1 MSKEEDNAVVTDQDT
16 LIDRKIDMR
25 IKPIIVMSAC
35 TEERIIKR
43 IDRLE
48 DLVIHKRL
56 FYRKVVLGVFMFI
69 ALIIL
74 SGC

>member
-1 MSKEEDNAVVTDQDT
+1 MSKAEDDSICTDMDT
-16 LIDRKIDMR
+16 MMDRKIDSK
-25 IKPIIVMSAC
+25 IKPIIIMSAC

-56 FYRKVVLGVFMFI
+56 FYRKVVLGAVMFM
-69 ALIIL
+69 ALIVL

>member
-1 MSKEEDNAVVTDQDT
+1 MSESEDKAVVTDLEELVDKSVDRMVKPA
-16 LIDRKIDMR
+16 LI
-25 IKPIIVMSAC
+25 MSGC

-56 FYRKVVLGVFMFI
+56 FYRKVVLGVCLFL
-69 ALIIL
+69 ALVTL
-74 SGC
+74 TGC